1 MLQGPGLSITHW
13 LCPRQG
19 SLLTSRDFLGRFQP
33 GFRPLSGEDVSGLFL
48 LSEVSSLEAMAQ
60 LLPRSDCQGTEI
72 T

>member
-19 SLLTSRDFLGRFQP
+19 WLLTSRDFLGRFQP
-33 GFRPLSGEDVSGLFL
+33 GFRPLSGDDVSGLFL

-72 T
+72 M